1 MMRQMNPESLK
12 GMASLLQQ
20 YGRKGDTILAHINP
34 REAMLLNNVTDGGS
48 VNPMTGMPEFYD
60 EDEGSDMDGPGIG
73 GAETASSPGTGVGDQ
88 QGFDPDADSGEGPG
102 VDPSDSTGE
111 GGSWGYD
118 DVSMDPAPPPG
129 GNPGGAPGDQ
139 GSEEGIAGLF
149 NEFMPDNPGILDVL
163 TAPLETLISF
173 FTFGLVDP
181 EFTGKDVF
189 GVPGMSSSD
198 LSRGMAGI
206 PGPQPVGVEFGF
218 SPVGTV
224 GIDKSGVSGYSGP
237 VTDIFSDLMNP
248 DTAKSL
254 VSTDPDLAA
263 QLANEKQSAAYNAA
277 LANVQS
283 SSGKAADAIADYL
296 DKARGEAA
304 PGTTTNFYSDPHHNT
319 NVRSFVAG
327 EGPLD
332 NLVDTSPPTSDW
344 NDPANIQAK
353 VDAASAAIAQN
364 NAQGAPLGSSI
375 DQEIYDMTYGTNS
388 LANTISGV
396 PSLAP
401 NQFATAGSIVDSRR
415 GYANGGSVGEDDVS
429 GGLGGGDVDTDV
441 GGQGGDPA
449 EEGDDDEAGGGMGV
463 VEIGGSH
470 NDFANYSKA
479 GEALGDAAIMGTFDP
494 TAEAIA
500 QAGYGVPVD
509 RDIDVSYDG
518 NIFSRAAKQLGKF
531 AGDIVR
537 NPIRTAVDTAIG
549 WTPYG
554 KVAQGVTAALTRKSL
569 ANIGSDAIGAY
580 SDVDPMSQTIG
591 TVVGDI
597 FGKDAGEFD
606 PLSETSVIDTQFG
619 INPAFL
625 DYFEGSQ
632 DDPHDPRNTPK
643 YAQGGPVSLGS
654 LYNNVQARRGP
665 ITGGQRSGGGI
676 MSLR

>member
-60 EDEGSDMDGPGIG
+60 EGSDMDGPGIG
-73 GAETASSPGTGVGDQ
+73 GAETASDPGTGVGS
-88 QGFDPDADSGEGPG
+88 DPDADSGEGPG

-163 TAPLETLISF
+163 TAPIETLISF
-173 FTFGLVDP
+173 FTLGLVDP

-189 GVPGMSSSD
+189 GVPGLPSSD

-254 VSTDPDLAA
+254 VNTNPDLAG
-263 QLANEKQSAAYNAA
+263 QLAGEKLSQAKDAA
-277 LANVQS
+277 LANVNS
-283 SSGKAADAIADYL
+283 SFGAVKDSLTSYAD
-296 DKARGEAA
+296 KSRGETA
-304 PGTTTNFYSDPHHNT
+304 PSTTTNFYSDPNPNT

-332 NLVDTSPPTSDW
+332 NLVDTSPPS
-344 NDPANIQAK
+344 NAQARE
-353 VDAASAAIAQN
+353 DAARAATAQN

-375 DQEIYDMTYGTNS
+375 DQEIIDMTYGANS
-388 LANTISGV
+388 LANTNLGV

-401 NQFATAGSIVDSRR
+401 NQFATAGSMVDSRR
-415 GYANGGSVGEDDVS
+415 GYANGGSVGEEEGD
-429 GGLGGGDVDTDV
+429 GGDAGGGV
-441 GGQGGDPA
+441 GGPGQDPGGDP

-463 VEIGGSH
+463 VEIGR
-470 NDFANYSKA
+470 DPDATAA
-479 GEALGDAAIMGTFDP
+479 GEALGNAAIMGTFDP
-494 TAEAIA
+494 EFEAKA
-500 QAGYGVPVD
+500 QAAYGVPVD
-509 RDIDVSYDG
+509 RNIDVSYDG

-537 NPIRTAVDTAIG
+537 NPIRTGVDTAIG

-554 KVAQGVTAALTRKSL
+554 KVAQGVTAALTGKSL

-591 TVVGDI
+591 TVAGNI
-597 FGKDAGEFD
+597 FGKDSGEFD

-619 INPAFL
+619 INPDFL
-625 DYFEGSQ
+625 DYFEGLQ
-632 DDPHDPRNTPK
+632 ATPIRSGTNPNASDSEFTTPT
-643 YAQGGPVSLGS
+643 YAQGGPVNLSA
-654 LYNNVQARRGP
+654 LYNNVRARRGP

>member
-48 VNPMTGMPEFYD
+48 VNPMTGMPEFYN
-60 EDEGSDMDGPGIG
+60 EGSDMDGPGIG
-73 GAETASSPGTGVGDQ
+73 GAETASDPGTGVGS
-88 QGFDPDADSGEGPG
+88 DPDADSGEGPG

-163 TAPLETLISF
+163 TAPIETLISL
-173 FTFGLVDP
+173 FTLGLVDP

-189 GVPGMSSSD
+189 GVPGLPSSD

-254 VSTDPDLAA
+254 VNTNPDLAG
-263 QLANEKQSAAYNAA
+263 QLAGEKLSQAKDAA
-277 LANVQS
+277 LANVNS
-283 SSGKAADAIADYL
+283 SFGAVKDSLTSYAD
-296 DKARGEAA
+296 KSRGETA
-304 PGTTTNFYSDPHHNT
+304 PSTTTNFYSDPNPNT

-332 NLVDTSPPTSDW
+332 NLVDTSPPS
-344 NDPANIQAK
+344 NAQARE
-353 VDAASAAIAQN
+353 DAARAATAQN

-375 DQEIYDMTYGTNS
+375 DQEIIDMTYGANS
-388 LANTISGV
+388 LANTNLGV

-401 NQFATAGSIVDSRR
+401 NQFATAGSMVDSRR
-415 GYANGGSVGEDDVS
+415 GYANGGSVGEEEGD
-429 GGLGGGDVDTDV
+429 GGDAGGGV
-441 GGQGGDPA
+441 GGPGQDPGGDP

-463 VEIGGSH
+463 VEIGR
-470 NDFANYSKA
+470 DPDATAA
-479 GEALGDAAIMGTFDP
+479 GEALGNAAIMGTFDP
-494 TAEAIA
+494 EFEAKA
-500 QAGYGVPVD
+500 QAAYGVPVD
-509 RDIDVSYDG
+509 RNIDVSYDG

-537 NPIRTAVDTAIG
+537 NPIRTGVDTAIG

-554 KVAQGVTAALTRKSL
+554 KVAQGVTAALTGKSL

-591 TVVGDI
+591 TVAGNI
-597 FGKDAGEFD
+597 FGKDSGEFD

-619 INPAFL
+619 INPDFL
-625 DYFEGSQ
+625 DYFEGLQ
-632 DDPHDPRNTPK
+632 ATPIRSGTNPNASDSEFTTPT
-643 YAQGGPVSLGS
+643 YAQGGPVNLSA
-654 LYNNVQARRGP
+654 LYNNVRARRGP

>member
-60 EDEGSDMDGPGIG
+60 EGSDMDGPGIG
-73 GAETASSPGTGVGDQ
+73 GAETASDPGTGVGS
-88 QGFDPDADSGEGPG
+88 DPDADSGEGPG

-163 TAPLETLISF
+163 TAPIETLISF
-173 FTFGLVDP
+173 FTLGLVDP

-189 GVPGMSSSD
+189 GVPGLPSSD

-237 VTDIFSDLMNP
+237 VTDLFSDLMNP

-263 QLANEKQSAAYNAA
+263 QLANEKQSAAYDAA
-277 LANVQS
+277 LANVKS
-283 SSGKAADAIADYL
+283 SSGKAADAIAGYL
-296 DKARGEAA
+296 DKARGETA
-304 PGTTTNFYSDPHHNT
+304 PSTTTNFYSDPNPNT

-332 NLVDTSPPTSDW
+332 NLVDTSPPS
-344 NDPANIQAK
+344 NAQAQ
-353 VDAASAAIAQN
+353 VDAARAAIAQN
-364 NAQGAPLGSSI
+364 NAQGAPLGSDI
-375 DQEIYDMTYGTNS
+375 DQEIIDNMYGVNS
-388 LANTISGV
+388 LADTTLGV
-396 PSLAP
+396 PALAP
-401 NQFATAGSIVDSRR
+401 NEYATAGSMVGSRR
-415 GYANGGSVGEDDVS
+415 GYANGGSVGEDEDEGD
-429 GGLGGGDVDTDV
+429 GGDAGGGV
-441 GGQGGDPA
+441 GGPGQDPGGDSEEGDGGDAGGGVGGVGQDPGGDP

-463 VEIGGSH
+463 VEIGR
-470 NDFANYSKA
+470 DPDATAA
-479 GEALGDAAIMGTFDP
+479 GEALGNAAIMGYFDP
-494 TAEAIA
+494 EFEAKA
-500 QAGYGVPVD
+500 QAAYGVPVD
-509 RDIDVSYDG
+509 RDITVSYDG

-537 NPIRTAVDTAIG
+537 NPIRTGVDTAISS
-549 WTPYG
+549 TPPG
-554 KVAQGVTAALTRKSL
+554 KVAQGVTAALTGKSL

-591 TVVGDI
+591 T
-597 FGKDAGEFD
+597 A
-606 PLSETSVIDTQFG
+606 
-619 INPAFL
+619 
-625 DYFEGSQ
+625 
-632 DDPHDPRNTPK
+632 
-643 YAQGGPVSLGS
+643 
-654 LYNNVQARRGP
+654 ARRHLW
-665 ITGGQRSGGGI
+665 QRSQRVRP
-676 MSLR
+676 SLRNFCRRHPIRHQSWLP

>member
-60 EDEGSDMDGPGIG
+60 EGSDMDGPGIG
-73 GAETASSPGTGVGDQ
+73 GAETASDPGTGVGS
-88 QGFDPDADSGEGPG
+88 DPDADSGEGPG

-163 TAPLETLISF
+163 TAPIETLISL
-173 FTFGLVDP
+173 FTLGLVDP

-189 GVPGMSSSD
+189 GVPGLPSSD

-254 VSTDPDLAA
+254 VNTNPDLAG
-263 QLANEKQSAAYNAA
+263 QLAGEKLSQAKDAA
-277 LANVQS
+277 LANVNS
-283 SSGKAADAIADYL
+283 SFGAVKDSLTSYAD
-296 DKARGEAA
+296 KSRGETA
-304 PGTTTNFYSDPHHNT
+304 PSTTTNFYSDPNPNT

-332 NLVDTSPPTSDW
+332 NLVDTSPPS
-344 NDPANIQAK
+344 NAQARE
-353 VDAASAAIAQN
+353 DAARAATAQN

-375 DQEIYDMTYGTNS
+375 DQEIIDMTYGANS
-388 LANTISGV
+388 LANTNLGV

-401 NQFATAGSIVDSRR
+401 NQFATAGSMVDSRR
-415 GYANGGSVGEDDVS
+415 GYANGGSVGEEEGD
-429 GGLGGGDVDTDV
+429 GGDAGGGV
-441 GGQGGDPA
+441 GGPGQDPGGDP

-463 VEIGGSH
+463 VEIGR
-470 NDFANYSKA
+470 DPDATAA
-479 GEALGDAAIMGTFDP
+479 GEALGNAAIMGTFDP
-494 TAEAIA
+494 EFEAKA
-500 QAGYGVPVD
+500 QAAYGVPVD
-509 RDIDVSYDG
+509 RNIDVSYDG

-537 NPIRTAVDTAIG
+537 NPIRTGVDTAIG

-554 KVAQGVTAALTRKSL
+554 KVAQGVTAALTGKSL

-591 TVVGDI
+591 TVAGNI
-597 FGKDAGEFD
+597 FGKDSGEFD

-619 INPAFL
+619 INPDFL
-625 DYFEGSQ
+625 DYFEGLQ
-632 DDPHDPRNTPK
+632 ATPIRSGTNPNASDSEFTTPT
-643 YAQGGPVSLGS
+643 YAQGGPVNLSA
-654 LYNNVQARRGP
+654 LYNNVRARRGP